1 MQNNNS
7 RNSNNNNSRSSER
20 VFSGQELMKQLTDTQ
35 IQEFKDVFCLFDTSC
50 DGELNIAE
58 FTQMFQAL
66 GQENNQEGLQELI
79 KDADRSQNGLISFA
93 EFLNLATKMIYEE
106 ESVREAFEVLINH
119 YGGDYGTSITNTASG
134 TASSS
139 SRSSSLDNNSELQT
153 LDDKEQQ
160 PQQQQSKRNESGTI
174 GAGAKI
180 SASAFKHAMTHMGAK
195 FPEEELETMW
205 RELELDENDD
215 LLVDDFIEY
224 CKLR

>member
-7 RNSNNNNSRSSER
+7 RNNNNNNSRSSER

-35 IQEFKDVFCLFDTSC
+35 IQEFKDGYCLFDTSC

-79 KDADRSQNGLISFA
+79 KDADRTQNGLISIA

-119 YGGDYGTSITNTASG
+119 YGGDYGTSITNTTSG

-174 GAGAKI
+174 GAKI
-180 SASAFKHAMTHMGAK
+180 SASEFKHAMTHMGAK
-195 FPEEELETMW
+195 FSEEELETMW
-205 RELELDENDD
+205 RELELDENGD
-215 LLVDDFIEY
+215 LPVDDFIEY